1 MCRLFRTRRRGT
13 LLPSRS
19 TSRLIHSK
27 MVAVVP
33 WAGLSLTAVTQT
45 ILSFGLDRR
54 TESRLLV
61 AFGKLLW
68 IQNDLITRHYQPV
81 SPAGSTPC
89 TRTAR
94 SAVMPLDPQW
104 PRIGATS
111 RGVLHEAAGSG
122 AAVTK
127 MLCREMVLRPNRFR
141 NDRRALRIAA
151 ASSPQTGAAVPGLTS
166 LHAHGVEGVP
176 GGEEERVGQR

>member
-1 MCRLFRTRRRGT
+1 
-13 LLPSRS
+13 
-19 TSRLIHSK
+19 

-33 WAGLSLTAVTQT
+33 WAGLFLTAVTQT